1 MMYLL
6 LSLPC
11 WVLINSQNMWL
22 LVSLKQHKPLDKP
35 LPKKLISQNCFIDMG
50 WGKKSLP
57 LSKIKGKKSLSIT
70 MCLKLKEKITIPLSQ
85 KKLMIDDF
93 EVIFELALLVSNIE
107 REVCDVLKY
116 FLFFLRKYEERKANN
131 MVSLMLDLA
140 LFNNQV
146 FFKWSKLI
154 E

>member
-1 MMYLL
+1 
-6 LSLPC
+6 
-11 WVLINSQNMWL
+11 
-22 LVSLKQHKPLDKP
+22 
-35 LPKKLISQNCFIDMG
+35 
-50 WGKKSLP
+50 
-57 LSKIKGKKSLSIT
+57 
-70 MCLKLKEKITIPLSQ
+70 
-85 KKLMIDDF
+85 MIDDF